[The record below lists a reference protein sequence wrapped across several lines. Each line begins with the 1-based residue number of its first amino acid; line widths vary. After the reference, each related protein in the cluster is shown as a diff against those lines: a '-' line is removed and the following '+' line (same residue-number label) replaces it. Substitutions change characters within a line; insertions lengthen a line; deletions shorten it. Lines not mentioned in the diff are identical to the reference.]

1 MESRVGW
8 SNSAVGA
15 TSTLSREARVLVN
28 DVAARESSPADM
40 SGMSMSMAVPSVSHA
55 TDRTASRVAT
65 AEPGV
70 VTSTPDRGVAFLP
83 EEANSVL

>member
-28 DVAARESSPADM
+28 DAAARESSPADM
-40 SGMSMSMAVPSVSHA
+40 SGTSMPMVVPSVSHA
-55 TDRTASRVAT
+55 ADRTASRVAI
-65 AEPGV
+65 AEWGV
-70 VTSTPDRGVAFLP
+70 IALTFGDSVA
-83 EEANSVL
+83 